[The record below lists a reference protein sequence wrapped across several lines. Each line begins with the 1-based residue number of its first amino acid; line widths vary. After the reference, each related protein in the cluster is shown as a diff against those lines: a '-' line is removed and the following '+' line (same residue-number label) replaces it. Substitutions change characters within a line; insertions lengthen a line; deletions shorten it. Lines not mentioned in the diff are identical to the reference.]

1 MVILRHSHQFH
12 QVSLRCTDAR
22 PNWITLAQCCISYI
36 AYITYDMTH
45 ESHDTVLYFNCFC
58 VNQPKSI
65 CKQNDLISFSFY
77 FDLKNW
83 TFHKW
88 IIIQNYDHAL
98 FYKRDSAWIT
108 WFSIIYFK
116 QNQLNWVK
124 LDFMMMKIP
133 QKRCIPSF
141 RKIQFFS
148 YKVTGLNSVLIKE
161 IYWKKFWLEFRYFSN
176 YMGNLTRKYT
186 NCTVYLVSH
195 CPSETEGALVMK
207 GFNDNFMISGL
218 DLLENP

>member
-1 MVILRHSHQFH
+1 MIGTAPQCPTQDRWYAKTLSHQCWPNTRRWECAKGAKS
-12 QVSLRCTDAR
+12 VSVLPVAPDD
-22 PNWITLAQCCISYI
+22 LAVQWYLSRLNHIGPVLTVSSYLTYI
-36 AYITYDMTH
+36 AYDMKY
-45 ESHDTVLYFNCFC
+45 ESHNTVLQFNCFC

-65 CKQNDLISFSFY
+65 CKQNDLISLSFY
-77 FDLKNW
+77 FDLKKW

-124 LDFMMMKIP
+124 LDFTMMKIP

-141 RKIQFFS
+141 LKIQFYFS
-148 YKVTGLNSVLIKE
+148 YKVTGLNTVLVKQI
-161 IYWKKFWLEFRYFSN
+161 
-176 YMGNLTRKYT
+176 
-186 NCTVYLVSH
+186 
-195 CPSETEGALVMK
+195 
-207 GFNDNFMISGL
+207 
-218 DLLENP
+218 

>member
-1 MVILRHSHQFH
+1 MVILRHSDSRPVIRKNVEPISAVENEQKALKVSQCYQSH
-12 QVSLRCTDAR
+12 QVTLRYLSR
-22 PNWITLAQCCISYI
+22 LNHVGPVWYYITYNFIWYI
-36 AYITYDMTH
+36 AYVTYDMKH
-45 ESHDTVLYFNCFC
+45 ESHNTVLYFNCFC

-65 CKQNDLISFSFY
+65 CKQNDLISLSFY
-77 FDLKNW
+77 FDLKKW

-124 LDFMMMKIP
+124 LDFTMMKIP

-141 RKIQFFS
+141 LKIQFFS
-148 YKVTGLNSVLIKE
+148 YKVTG
-161 IYWKKFWLEFRYFSN
+161 
-176 YMGNLTRKYT
+176 
-186 NCTVYLVSH
+186 
-195 CPSETEGALVMK
+195 
-207 GFNDNFMISGL
+207 FNTI
-218 DLLENP
+218 LLQQFD

>member
-1 MVILRHSHQFH
+1 M
-12 QVSLRCTDAR
+12 SL
-22 PNWITLAQCCISYI
+22 
-36 AYITYDMTH
+36 
-45 ESHDTVLYFNCFC
+45 DTVLYFNCFC

-65 CKQNDLISFSFY
+65 CKQNDLISLSFY
-77 FDLKNW
+77 FDLKKW

-124 LDFMMMKIP
+124 LDFTMMKIP

-141 RKIQFFS
+141 LKIQFFS
-148 YKVTGLNSVLIKE
+148 YNWTQYRFSQTDLDVLVRILVFCPLLANSSRIFRNFNFPE
-161 IYWKKFWLEFRYFSN
+161 TNFWKTHPSKFYEYLHSVFV
-176 YMGNLTRKYT
+176 KYR
-186 NCTVYLVSH
+186 V
-195 CPSETEGALVMK
+195 
-207 GFNDNFMISGL
+207 
-218 DLLENP
+218 